1 MARALKS
8 IVNEVINDS
17 DVVIEV
23 LDARMP
29 NETRNLN
36 IEKRISIKRKTLIF
50 VLNKCDLTNKEFLE
64 KTKHELNKIAPCVF
78 TSTRYR
84 YGITLLKKK
93 LLRYK
98 EARVCVIGYPNTGK
112 SSLINALRGK
122 HSTRTSS
129 IPGFT
134 RSQQWIKLKQGILLI
149 DTPGIIPLDQT
160 DDLKLALINS
170 KHPDR
175 LKDPE
180 SVAIHIINLLLK
192 ENPDSLKETYNIE
205 LKDKP
210 SLILIDIALKRKK
223 LRKGGIPDIEL
234 TSKMIILDW
243 QNNKLRLLQA
253 I

>member
-93 LLRYK
+93 LLRYR

-210 SLILIDIALKRKK
+210 SQILVDIALKRKK

-234 TSKMIILDW
+234 TSKMIISDW
-243 QNNKLRLLQA
+243 QNSKLRLLQA